1 MVAIFD
7 VDHAQ
12 TEEIRR
18 LRKQPAV
25 KAVAIYGRGE
35 RMGGWFGK
43 LPDWQMAF
51 VWIMTIAI
59 GMLVYFYPISRLLDQ
74 LSE

>member
-1 MVAIFD
+1 MR
-7 VDHAQ
+7 Q
-12 TEEIRR
+12 
-18 LRKQPAV
+18 V
-25 KAVAIYGRGE
+25 KNGRIWTASGPAVAIYVQGE

-43 LPDWQMAF
+43 LPDWQMAIAWL
-51 VWIMTIAI
+51 VTVAI